1 MRHNVCKKELI
12 LLHDWL
18 FGLIEK
24 EENERERKRD
34 WLTDWLAELYYPR
47 IEVKARM
54 PVGQPAIDTIYK
66 HLKNNT
72 NVNLDKNDDDNHDY
86 NYSNHNS
93 IEEKLHT
100 ISQLQVITTD

>member
-1 MRHNVCKKELI
+1 
-12 LLHDWL
+12 
-18 FGLIEK
+18 
-24 EENERERKRD
+24 
-34 WLTDWLAELYYPR
+34 
-47 IEVKARM
+47 M

-93 IEEKLHT
+93 IEEKLHK